1 MKLKIALILCFLAIS
16 NSFGMQK
23 KRSHNKLSRS
33 ADCIHSQEYL
43 ELQAEKNSIVTDVEK
58 NIGRKL
64 TKFSKAPAPLFKV
77 IPPKVL
83 YPLEPENIPSF
94 FEKNKN
100 VIIMGGIGLG
110 IGGAA
115 LIAAHVPSSQQ
126 SKL

>member
-1 MKLKIALILCFLAIS
+1 MYLKLIFLLLFFITPDTFS
-16 NSFGMQK
+16 MQK

-33 ADCIHSQEYL
+33 CECIHSQEYT
-43 ELQAEKNSIVTDVEK
+43 ELQKEKHDTIAHADK
-58 NIGRKL
+58 AIGKKL
-64 TKFSKAPAPLFKV
+64 FKFSNAPAPLFKV

-83 YPLEPENIPSF
+83 YPLEPESIPSF

-115 LIAAHVPSSQQ
+115 LIASHVPSSQP